1 MRCPKCHYLSFD
13 PEPRCKNCGYDLEV
27 DDADLALRT
36 SERTDAQ
43 VPDLTLHARPD
54 KPAMDEAPI
63 TLELAHAGPR
73 REPRARK
80 PSAVARVRDIYVD
93 PEVDDGL
100 KVIDVNDDV
109 VDVPDIRHP
118 DDADRDI
125 PATIGPA
132 LQAFTPLVR
141 IEPEPEPE
149 PEPAPEPVARV
160 EEPRPVPLRSPHTTT
175 DMPLFVKGIA
185 DRAELVNQN
194 LNLAEDD
201 DATSDQFAGHAP
213 VVPAAR
219 PPLAV
224 RRTAPD
230 PVRAKP
236 KPIERRL
243 GPLDHD
249 LLEDLKRVE
258 REEAV
263 RAQAA
268 PREIVDDDRVEPSQR
283 AAAAAIDVAV
293 LGGIA
298 GFVFWATLRLTNVSM
313 WDLGFS
319 ALVPLMS
326 FLVLMDAGYLLLF
339 TAAGGQTVGKM
350 LMGLRVVGDPADP
363 GHHIPLGQAAF
374 RSAMTLVSVAGLGLG
389 WVPALFG
396 RGLTLHDRVTHT
408 RVVRV

>member
-1 MRCPKCHYLSFD
+1 
-13 PEPRCKNCGYDLEV
+13 
-27 DDADLALRT
+27 
-36 SERTDAQ
+36 
-43 VPDLTLHARPD
+43 
-54 KPAMDEAPI
+54 
-63 TLELAHAGPR
+63 
-73 REPRARK
+73 
-80 PSAVARVRDIYVD
+80 
-93 PEVDDGL
+93 
-100 KVIDVNDDV
+100 
-109 VDVPDIRHP
+109 
-118 DDADRDI
+118 
-125 PATIGPA
+125 
-132 LQAFTPLVR
+132 
-141 IEPEPEPE
+141 
-149 PEPAPEPVARV
+149 
-160 EEPRPVPLRSPHTTT
+160 
-175 DMPLFVKGIA
+175 MPLFVKGIA
-185 DRAELVNQN
+185 DRDV
-194 LNLAEDD
+194 DD
-201 DATSDQFAGHAP
+201 DATSDRLMGEAP
-213 VVPAAR
+213 VVPVAR
-219 PPLAV
+219 TPLAV

-258 REEAV
+258 REEAL
-263 RAQAA
+263 RAHAESH
-268 PREIVDDDRVEPSQR
+268 EIADDDRVEPSQR

-298 GFVFWATLRLTNVSM
+298 GFVFWATLRLTNVSI

-326 FLVLMDAGYLLLF
+326 FLVLMDVGYLLLF

-350 LMGLRVVGDPADP
+350 LMGLRVVGEPADP
-363 GHHIPLGQAAF
+363 GHHIPLAQAAF